1 MTTFEEFRTREKEGI
16 DLSGKKKWENPE
28 NCRIC
33 EISTLYFFC
42 CFHCHSTES
51 SSNIITKLSAN
62 KKAIQ
67 FVVQYIKRWEWETED
82 DGGKFLSRTSTLW
95 RTQPQAATA
104 IASTSQDWLEK
115 NPTRAKGEKNLNFHR
130 FRLEN
135 NFSPLKHPQNRNG
148 LSRNLFLWRSHTRVF
163 FSANFGGCCCGNQFV
178 VDSPSRP
185 VDIWTFCWL
194 FCAALLENLLNQQ
207 VNGGTFDAAFAV
219 NFMIFHRIET
229 SFVCSRLFL
238 FPIRKRHLCQ

>member
-1 MTTFEEFRTREKEGI
+1 MRKSWK
-16 DLSGKKKWENPE
+16 LSDMWNF
-28 NCRIC
+28 NFI
-33 EISTLYFFC
+33 FC
-42 CFHCHSTES
+42 CYCYSRCHSTES

-95 RTQPQAATA
+95 HTPPQAATA
-104 IASTSQDWLEK
+104 TESTSRDWLEK
-115 NPTRAKGEKNLNFHR
+115 TIQRKRRKNVNFHR

-135 NFSPLKHPQNRNG
+135 NFSPLIHPQNRNG

-163 FSANFGGCCCGNQFV
+163 FANFVGCCCGNQFV
-178 VDSPSRP
+178 VDSPTRP

-194 FCAALLENLLNQQ
+194 LCAAPLENLLNQQ
-207 VNGGTFDAAFAV
+207 VNGGTFCAALPSTLWFS
-219 NFMIFHRIET
+219 IELKRLSSLHDF
-229 SFVCSRLFL
+229 SFPDS
-238 FPIRKRHLCQ
+238 